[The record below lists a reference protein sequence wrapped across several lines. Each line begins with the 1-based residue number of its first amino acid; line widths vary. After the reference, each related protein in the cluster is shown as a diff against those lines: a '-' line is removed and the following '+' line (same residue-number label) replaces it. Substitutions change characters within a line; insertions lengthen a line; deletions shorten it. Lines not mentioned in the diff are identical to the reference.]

1 MSLRKRQPDPTL
13 SDPSAVGQ
21 GDPSAMGLDPTAL
34 GDPGAQ
40 AAPAGPP
47 DAAPPQD
54 TGGLSNEA
62 LANIDLSAAGAAE
75 QGAQP
80 QDPNADPNAMGQ
92 ADLQDPEVAALLDAA
107 LQGDPQAMQM
117 LDLAARRR
125 VAGV

>member
-1 MSLRKRQPDPTL
+1 MSLRKRQPDPMQT
-13 SDPSAVGQ
+13 DPAAVGQ
-21 GDPSAMGLDPTAL
+21 GDPAAQGLDPTAL

-47 DAAPPQD
+47 DGAPPQD

-62 LANIDLSAAGAAE
+62 LANIDLSAAGVD
-75 QGAQP
+75 QGAP
-80 QDPNADPNAMGQ
+80 QDPNADPNAQ